1 MLNSINKKVLIIGF
15 AVLFFISLALN
26 VWQANQLLIALRVY
40 QTQQLNEKIL
50 SFCHM
55 FVQKV
60 LMADKEIDFDT
71 RLALET
77 AVRDLNDQVVFDQW
91 QRFTKSETKEE
102 ASNEVKILLD
112 LLVKKIKK

>member
-1 MLNSINKKVLIIGF
+1 MFNFINKKVLIIIF
-15 AVLFFISLALN
+15 AVLFFVSLVLN
-26 VWQANQLLIALRVY
+26 VWQARQLLIALEVY
-40 QTQQLNEKIL
+40 QAQQLNEKIL

-60 LMADKEIDFDT
+60 LMANKEIDFDT

-77 AVRDLNDQVVFDQW
+77 AVRDLNDQEIFDQW
-91 QRFTKSETKEE
+91 QRFTKSDTKEG
-102 ASNEVKILLD
+102 ASTEVKILLD